1 MFGPK
6 LDPRSYTTL
15 LLVVIAVL
23 LALNLFAQPGAR
35 QPTYDLRS
43 ADPTAAVAEAT
54 AQVAAANR
62 EIAAALQSV
71 AAAISAI
78 DFNIN
83 VEAPKTGG
91 TGTTPAAGSLSATTG
106 GSAAAPASAEPEP
119 RFEGRISF

>member
-23 LALNLFAQPGAR
+23 LALNLVAQPTGR
-35 QPTYDLRS
+35 QPAYDLRS

-83 VEAPKTGG
+83 VEAPKTGA

-106 GSAAAPASAEPEP
+106 GAAAAPAPADAEP
-119 RFEGRISF
+119 RYQGSISF